1 MLVYSSF
8 LYYIVWYCTIRYYI
22 MRYCILYLRCIVYYI
37 LNYIRVFYVICFF
50 KVFMWID
57 RLSVAPEASEKGQRR
72 GGSGRALVEV
82 I

>member
-1 MLVYSSF
+1 MVLYDTI
-8 LYYIVWYCTIRYYI
+8 LYYAVLHTIPTLYS
-22 MRYCILYLRCIVYYI
+22 ILYTKLYSRI
-37 LNYIRVFYVICFF
+37 LCYLFF